1 MVWNPDMLTD
11 KKINQLKPKETQ
23 YKVADRDGLY
33 LLVYPTG
40 KKTFKFNYRYNNRQ
54 ETLTIGSYG
63 EITLAQARQE
73 LMQARSLLAQGISPA
88 RKKQTEARQSKD
100 DTFGAWLERYVADA
114 KVADS
119 TAKMRQYAI
128 QNHLA
133 PALSKLQLSEI
144 TDNDVRRLA
153 DKLVAEKAP
162 STALLCRMLIKNVFK
177 YASTH
182 GGPKLRSPT
191 EDVPPSTIHV
201 NMPKTRALAPKEI
214 GYLLN
219 AMDRTSCDLL
229 STSAVK
235 LALYTLLRK
244 SEVIHATWQEID
256 WDEKVWRIP
265 KERMKTKRPHNVYL
279 SKQAYDILVCL
290 RTLSTSKSDFI
301 FPAKYGLSKPLAN
314 STPNKLIEVCRKI
327 MDQKGIKFDSCT
339 LHDFRRTGS
348 TILNENGYNSDWIEA
363 SLSHVASGI
372 RAVYNVA
379 DYAKQRRKMLQ
390 DWADMVDSYKEKY
403 KLPE

>member
-1 MVWNPDMLTD
+1 MLTD
-11 KKINQLKPKETQ
+11 KKINQLTPKETQ

-201 NMPKTRALAPKEI
+201 NAPKTRALAPKEI

-219 AMDRTSCDLL
+219 AMDRTSCLA
-229 STSAVK
+229 SA
-235 LALYTLLRK
+235 
-244 SEVIHATWQEID
+244 
-256 WDEKVWRIP
+256 P
-265 KERMKTKRPHNVYL
+265 
-279 SKQAYDILVCL
+279 
-290 RTLSTSKSDFI
+290 
-301 FPAKYGLSKPLAN
+301 
-314 STPNKLIEVCRKI
+314 
-327 MDQKGIKFDSCT
+327 
-339 LHDFRRTGS
+339 
-348 TILNENGYNSDWIEA
+348 
-363 SLSHVASGI
+363 
-372 RAVYNVA
+372 
-379 DYAKQRRKMLQ
+379 
-390 DWADMVDSYKEKY
+390 
-403 KLPE
+403 

>member
-1 MVWNPDMLTD
+1 M
-11 KKINQLKPKETQ
+11 
-23 YKVADRDGLY
+23 
-33 LLVYPTG
+33 
-40 KKTFKFNYRYNNRQ
+40 
-54 ETLTIGSYG
+54 
-63 EITLAQARQE
+63 
-73 LMQARSLLAQGISPA
+73 
-88 RKKQTEARQSKD
+88 
-100 DTFGAWLERYVADA
+100 
-114 KVADS
+114 
-119 TAKMRQYAI
+119 
-128 QNHLA
+128 
-133 PALSKLQLSEI
+133 SEI